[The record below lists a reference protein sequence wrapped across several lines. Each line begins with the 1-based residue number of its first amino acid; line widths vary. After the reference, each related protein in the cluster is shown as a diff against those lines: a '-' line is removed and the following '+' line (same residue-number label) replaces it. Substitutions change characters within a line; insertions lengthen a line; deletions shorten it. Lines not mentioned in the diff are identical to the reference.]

1 MIKHAPSIMK
11 LLPSLAAL
19 LLIGLSSAASAQA
32 TKTWVSGVGDDENPG
47 SRTAPC
53 KTFAGVIAKTAEK
66 GVINVLDP
74 GGFGGVTIT
83 KSITI
88 DGGGLEGGIL
98 VSGTNAIV
106 IDAEPDDVIVL
117 RNLQFE
123 GVDTSLAAVKILN
136 AGAVYLENCRIES
149 FQQGVVETTSA
160 ATGTQLFL
168 RDCLIQE
175 CTNEGVSLAPVE
187 GGASAALLENTRIEG
202 CGVGLSVADR
212 SRAVL
217 SDCTIAFNVAD
228 GLKKI
233 GKGLIQSFKNN
244 RVVGNTPD
252 GKATTLPMK

>member
-1 MIKHAPSIMK
+1 MIYHAAALMK

-19 LLIGLSSAASAQA
+19 LLIGFSSTAFAQA
-32 TKTWVSGVGDDENPG
+32 TKTWVSGVGDDANPG

-74 GGFGGVTIT
+74 GGFGAVTIT

-106 IDAEPDDVIVL
+106 IDAQPDDVIVL

-123 GVDTSLAAVKILN
+123 GVDTSLAAVRILN
-136 AGAVYLENCRIES
+136 AGAVYIENCRMES
-149 FQQGVVETTSA
+149 FQQGVVETTA
-160 ATGTQLFL
+160 ATTGTQIFL

-175 CTNEGVSLAPVE
+175 CAGTGVSLAPAA
-187 GGASAALLENTRIEG
+187 GAASVALLENTRIEG
-202 CGVGLSVADR
+202 CGIGIAVAER
-212 SRAVL
+212 GRAVL

-233 GKGLIQSFKNN
+233 GKGVIQSYKNN
-244 RVVGNTPD
+244 RIIGNTPD
-252 GKATTLPMK
+252 GKATLLPMK